1 MFVGRIVVEDDV
13 DSLLHWN
20 RFLDGVE
27 EADELLMAMAL
38 HTPADHLTFEHLER
52 RKERGGTVT
61 LVIMG
66 HGSGPALLY
75 RQALV
80 GKVHGLGSA
89 PSIHLRN
96 HPLGGSAR
104 RRPPRGSP
112 PPPRP
117 PACAGPHPSA

>member
-38 HTPADHLTFEHLER
+38 HTPADHLTFEHVEG

-66 HGSGPALLY
+66 HGSGAALLY
-75 RQALV
+75 RHAWLGTVQPLDLALLLD
-80 GKVHGLGSA
+80 GQSHGMRRRVPLRSGDAPHLSLQIGSA
-89 PSIHLRN
+89 S
-96 HPLGGSAR
+96 
-104 RRPPRGSP
+104 
-112 PPPRP
+112 
-117 PACAGPHPSA
+117 

>member
-38 HTPADHLTFEHLER
+38 HTPADHLTFEHVEG

-66 HGSGPALLY
+66 HGSGAALLY
-75 RQALV
+75 RQASLRSV
-80 GKVHGLGSA
+80 QPLDSA
-89 PSIHLRN
+89 FITAPYY
-96 HPLGGSAR
+96 
-104 RRPPRGSP
+104 PRHAP
-112 PPPRP
+112 PPEPNTPRLHAP
-117 PACAGPHPSA
+117 P

>member
-38 HTPADHLTFEHLER
+38 HTPADHLTFEHVEG

-66 HGSGPALLY
+66 HGSGAALLY
-75 RQALV
+75 RQAW
-80 GKVHGLGSA
+80 LGTVPRLDLA
-89 PSIHLRN
+89 LLIDGQNPGMGR
-96 HPLGGSAR
+96 GGAQKGQ
-104 RRPPRGSP
+104 RRPP

-117 PACAGPHPSA
+117 GGRG